1 MRCNR
6 QVDGALA
13 AGCPSFK
20 NRPALSGDPNDRPAE
35 ATVRRIMNSEKFRQ
49 AVTLL
54 EAEHDRTVAD
64 IVRFTETEAVASRTT

>member
-1 MRCNR
+1 MT
-6 QVDGALA
+6 DH
-13 AGCPSFK
+13 
-20 NRPALSGDPNDRPAE
+20 AE